1 MGAQAFA
8 DLCALHLA
16 DRLDPEQCHNMRGR
30 GLGRWESDV
39 HYEGMARILGGLALA
54 DFEREMRTI
63 GESQRPTETLPCYGL
78 MQGACGCGGQTSL
91 VSRRGRRIR
100 RCLGEPCSALLRV

>member
-1 MGAQAFA
+1 MGSQAFA

-30 GLGRWESDV
+30 GLGRWESDI
-39 HYEGMARILGGLALA
+39 HYEGMARILGGLALE

-63 GESQRPTETLPCYGL
+63 GESQSPAEVSLCALADYSLMLRAWMGRADESGVAPRPSHPALPG
-78 MQGACGCGGQTSL
+78 
-91 VSRRGRRIR
+91 
-100 RCLGEPCSALLRV
+100 